1 MFEKILV
8 PLDGS
13 VLAEQALPYVI
24 ELASAFGSEVT
35 LIGVCEP
42 EEIDQ
47 GDICR
52 LTIGNKARE
61 IEKILAPSGNIVKA
75 VVLEGKPAPQITDY
89 AEKNKIGLITLT
101 SHGRSGLAP
110 WSLGGTVQKILR
122 LESPIPLMLVKSQ
135 EAGTKRDGLFQRIL
149 LPLDSSKQ
157 GEVTIPF
164 VVELARKFETEV
176 ILCRIIE
183 DGRHVHS
190 VGGLQYVRFLDQD
203 KNIAASKAK
212 DYLSG
217 VSAHF
222 TGTKAKLIYEVRQ
235 GDSAREILKIAEE
248 QKECLVA
255 MASHG
260 HSGIDV
266 WTFGSVTYKIV
277 QSTNKPLLLV
287 RVNK

>member
-1 MFEKILV
+1 VFEKILV

-13 VLAEQALPYVI
+13 VLAEQALPYVT

-47 GDICR
+47 GEACR
-52 LTIGNKARE
+52 LSISNKAEE
-61 IEKILAPSGNIVKA
+61 IGKMLAPSGSRVKT
-75 VVLEGKPAPQITDY
+75 VVLEGKPASQITAY
-89 AEKNKIGLITLT
+89 AEKNKIGLIALT

-110 WSLGGTVQKILR
+110 WSLGSTVQKILH
-122 LESPIPLMLVKSQ
+122 LKSPIPLMLVKSQ
-135 EAGTKRDGLFQRIL
+135 EVDAKCDGLFQRIL
-149 LPLDSSKQ
+149 LPLDSSTQ

-176 ILCRIIE
+176 TLCRIIE

-190 VGGLQYVRFLDQD
+190 IGGLQYVRFLDQD
-203 KNIAASKAK
+203 KNIAASKAE

-217 VSAHF
+217 VSARF
-222 TGTKAKLIYEVRQ
+222 TGTKAKLIHEVRQ
-235 GDSAREILKIAEE
+235 GDPAREILKIAEE
-248 QKECLVA
+248 QKKCLIA

-266 WTFGSVTYKIV
+266 WTFGSVTYKIIQASSGPV
-277 QSTNKPLLLV
+277 LLV
-287 RVNK
+287 RAQ